1 MLELLDS
8 LVRKAYQFQQLAVFS
23 KPTHEVSHL
32 LSEFGFYINR
42 AVKYMPLGLLSIRA
56 NIPAKYK

>member
-1 MLELLDS
+1 MRMERILL
-8 LVRKAYQFQQLAVFS
+8 LVLPPYEGNVQDRVTDKF
-23 KPTHEVSHL
+23 H
-32 LSEFGFYINR
+32 INR